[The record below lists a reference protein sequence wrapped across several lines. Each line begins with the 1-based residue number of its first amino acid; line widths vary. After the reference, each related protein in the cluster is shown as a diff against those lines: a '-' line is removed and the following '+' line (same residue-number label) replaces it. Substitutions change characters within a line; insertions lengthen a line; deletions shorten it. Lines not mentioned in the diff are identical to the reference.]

1 MSLINEA
8 LKQAQRQRA
17 KEQADLAAP
26 MPGSSGPTMRRSG
39 PNLSNQTLVLLAGGG
54 ISLFVLCVVAA
65 VLWINRPDPAKPAP
79 VKNARADGAKSSATA
94 GPLITLP
101 AISKTDAAGASVT
114 PLAAGP
120 ALLTPASTAPLS
132 ASVAL
137 ALSRAQPSSPTLV
150 AGAAPVPAPPT
161 RPTGIFQ
168 EHIQVMIDA
177 YRVSGLRAE
186 GEDSKILLNDRVYK
200 LNDFVDRPNS
210 LRLTKVASD
219 GLEFTTPDGFVYEKT
234 F

>member
-26 MPGSSGPTMRRSG
+26 MPGSGGPTMRRTA
-39 PNLSNQTLVLLAGGG
+39 PALSSQTLVLLVGGG
-54 ISLFVLCVVAA
+54 ITLFVVCVVAA

-79 VKNARADGAKSSATA
+79 VKNAQAATAKSSATA
-94 GPLITLP
+94 GNMITLP
-101 AISKTDAAGASVT
+101 AMSKPDASGANVT

-120 ALLTPASTAPLS
+120 ASLTPASA
-132 ASVAL
+132 AL
-137 ALSRAQPSSPTLV
+137 ALARAQSPSPTLV
-150 AGAAPVPAPPT
+150 TEAVPAPAPPT
-161 RPTGIFQ
+161 RPTGTFK

-177 YRVSGLRAE
+177 YRVPGLRAE
-186 GEDSKILLNDRVYK
+186 GDDSKVLLNDRVYK
-200 LNDFVDRPNS
+200 LNDIVDRANS